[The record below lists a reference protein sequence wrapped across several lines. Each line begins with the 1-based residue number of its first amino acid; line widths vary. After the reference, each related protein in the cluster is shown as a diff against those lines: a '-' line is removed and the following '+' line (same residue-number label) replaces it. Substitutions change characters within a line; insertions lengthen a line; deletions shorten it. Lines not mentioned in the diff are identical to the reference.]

1 MVVVVVVVVHLAAAC
16 VAVAILHVGA
26 FPWLEVVAAA
36 SDHRN
41 LVGDLETEE
50 VVAEAYPEVDGIA
63 WVVGP
68 CCVVVAEMARM
79 VAEFD
84 ILVEEVVVVDGERE
98 SGQVACCR

>member
-1 MVVVVVVVVHLAAAC
+1 MVVVVVVVHLAAAC

-41 LVGDLETEE
+41 LVGDLGTEE
-50 VVAEAYPEVDGIA
+50 VVAEAYLEAAGIA
-63 WVVGP
+63 WAVGQSP
-68 CCVVVAEMARM
+68 VVVAEMARM
-79 VAEFD
+79 MAEFD
-84 ILVEEVVVVDGERE
+84 ILVEVVVVVDGGQG